1 MQVLE
6 PGLLPSLKTSE
17 NIKVFDE
24 GVTARGD
31 VEYFRLD
38 QDVLFK
44 NRLHSNWEALC
55 RLSFVSS
62 HSDSCGQLK

>member
-6 PGLLPSLKTSE
+6 PGLISSLNTSE
-17 NIKVFDE
+17 NIKDFME

-38 QDVLFK
+38 QDV
-44 NRLHSNWEALC
+44 
-55 RLSFVSS
+55 
-62 HSDSCGQLK
+62 